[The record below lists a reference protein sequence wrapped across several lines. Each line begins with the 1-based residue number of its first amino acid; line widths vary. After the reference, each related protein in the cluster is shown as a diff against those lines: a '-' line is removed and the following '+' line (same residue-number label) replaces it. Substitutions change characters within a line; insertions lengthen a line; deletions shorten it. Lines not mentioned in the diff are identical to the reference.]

1 MFAATRVT
9 TCGCYRLLV
18 QRLLFAERRI
28 DDKRPEQAHH
38 AEGGFV
44 EELERARTALTCCQR
59 RRTALLRG
67 KADDEIFDIALQ
79 GSTSLVAFAMRL
91 RRAQM
96 RASSGITSKARANP
110 NRLRSLPT
118 GRPIGEPESSFR
130 RQAHSR
136 SRRKA

>member
-1 MFAATRVT
+1 
-9 TCGCYRLLV
+9 
-18 QRLLFAERRI
+18 
-28 DDKRPEQAHH
+28 
-38 AEGGFV
+38 
-44 EELERARTALTCCQR
+44 
-59 RRTALLRG
+59 
-67 KADDEIFDIALQ
+67 
-79 GSTSLVAFAMRL
+79 VAFAMRL